1 MTVTSIEAARV
12 KQLHGEDLLQIRLTP
27 ADSRQFATLTR
38 QLARLHSPHNVL
50 AMVIGGRVMSHP
62 TVIRAVTTRWVGFVG
77 FPNRAAAEFA
87 LRSLLAGSR
96 P

>member
-1 MTVTSIEAARV
+1 MTVTSVESARV
-12 KQLHGEDLLQIRLTP
+12 RQFHGDDLLEIRLAP

-38 QLARLHSPHNVL
+38 ELARLPIPHSEF
-50 AMVIGGRVMSHP
+50 AMVIGGRIMDHP
-62 TVIRAVTTRWVGFVG
+62 VVIRAVTTRWVRFTG

-87 LRSLLAGSR
+87 LQTLLAGSR